1 METQLLTKLLFRKQ
15 LGEVIRRQR
24 KARGWTLQQ
33 LSEMSVVSQ
42 TYLSEIE
49 RGEKDVSSEILACI
63 CRGLSIELFDL
74 LQQTVDRMRLIREVD
89 QLELTVN
96 RPSPSPEFREY
107 ALS

>member
-1 METQLLTKLLFRKQ
+1 METQLLTKLLLRKQ
-15 LGEVIRRQR
+15 VGEVIRRQR
-24 KARGWTLQQ
+24 KTRGWTLRQ
-33 LSEMSVVSQ
+33 LSEMSDVSQ

-49 RGEKDVSSEILACI
+49 RGEKDLSSEILVCI

-89 QLELTVN
+89 HLELTVN
-96 RPSPSPEFREY
+96 RTSHPRKSRQY